1 MTGSTSVQVVSQVVV
16 LVNGLPLG
24 VLGDLLPGGTVSL
37 DTTSANMRT
46 CSFQCLD
53 TNGVLMPGSSG
64 HGLFDPTGIE
74 VMIEKGFM
82 VDGVPTLWSQGI
94 FGVTECDVA
103 VGSGGSVSP
112 GPVLTI
118 SGTDR
123 SLRLSLNLFTDSFTT
138 TQGFT
143 AVQSI
148 YQILSSRAPW
158 VQTNISPSTAMIA
171 QQTFTPGSDPWVAI
185 LGIAQSA
192 GMVCYFDVD
201 GILVVRPTPSAA
213 GSPTVVAIQDGPD
226 QLASSLTA
234 AYSNSPG
241 YNGVIVIGTNP
252 DTNQPVSGS
261 AYDMDPT
268 SRTFAGGAYGYRPA
282 QPSHSSAVTSNGQAA
297 QMAAAMLPQVLGL
310 TVSVAMDVL
319 PIPFIDAYSLVYVA
333 NEQTQVTGT
342 FILRSAT
349 IGMDYTTLDNMTV
362 VPLGT
367 PITSLIYNRGASMDA
382 LANAHPLPSGGY
394 IYYPR
399 GYGSGGWGKGLGGL
413 LGFAGL
419 PNGRFFGVPGHRGGV
434 WNGGRVWH
442 WTKNGFRS
450 VESDA

>member
-282 QPSHSSAVTSNGQAA
+282 QPSHSSAPSARAHGLGSDGRPTDPVHRR
-297 QMAAAMLPQVLGL
+297 LLLGL
-310 TVSVAMDVL
+310 RGER
-319 PIPFIDAYSLVYVA
+319 A
-333 NEQTQVTGT
+333 NASDRDIHPAECDDRDGLHHARQHDRG
-342 FILRSAT
+342 
-349 IGMDYTTLDNMTV
+349 
-362 VPLGT
+362 PLG
-367 PITSLIYNRGASMDA
+367 DA
-382 LANAHPLPSGGY
+382 DHQLDLQPWGVDGRPRQCPPPPL
-394 IYYPR
+394 
-399 GYGSGGWGKGLGGL
+399 
-413 LGFAGL
+413 
-419 PNGRFFGVPGHRGGV
+419 
-434 WNGGRVWH
+434 GRVHLLPEGLRLRRVGEGTRWPA
-442 WTKNGFRS
+442 R
-450 VESDA
+450 VRRPPER